1 MISINATL
9 IVQIINLLLLIFV
22 LNRMMYRPIRKMIA
36 NRAASMEKGRATA
49 RALAE
54 QASDEGD
61 IYTRALGDGRREVR
75 ARLKKV
81 RTEAE
86 LEARGV
92 INLAQEKARAEADK
106 LMAEIHGE
114 MERARGDVKK
124 QVEQVASKMASQL
137 LGREVS

>member
-9 IVQIINLLLLIFV
+9 IVQIINLLALIFI

-36 NRAASMEKGRATA
+36 NRAASMEEGRATA

-61 IYTRALGDGRREVR
+61 IYSSALGEGRRQVRVRLEKVR
-75 ARLKKV
+75 AE
-81 RTEAE
+81 TE
-86 LEARGV
+86 LEARTV
-92 INLAQEKARAEADK
+92 INRAQEKARAEADK
-106 LMAEIHGE
+106 LMVEIHTE
-114 MERARGDVKK
+114 MDRVRGDVKK
-124 QVEQVASKMASQL
+124 QAEQVASKMASQL